1 MDIIWIVILLFV
13 LPLLA
18 MLGQF
23 SEFVTRVGLPRSYLR
38 TAWLALSSCL
48 GDGLRNRIRGVRT
61 NGRGSYGP
69 EYLRTMT
76 FTGPAMSEQI
86 ELDDMYR
93 EEQYE
98 DERAR

>member
-1 MDIIWIVILLFV
+1 MDIIWILILLFV

-18 MLGQF
+18 MLGQ
-23 SEFVTRVGLPRSYLR
+23 SSPLNKLDRVLTL

-48 GDGLRNRIRGVRT
+48 GDGLRNRIRGVRS

-86 ELDDMYR
+86 ELDNMYR

>member
-1 MDIIWIVILLFV
+1 MDIIWIVIILFV
-13 LPLLA
+13 LPLN
-18 MLGQF
+18 
-23 SEFVTRVGLPRSYLR
+23 

-48 GDGLRNRIRGVRT
+48 GDGLRDRIRGVRR

>member
-18 MLGQF
+18 ML
-23 SEFVTRVGLPRSYLR
+23 
-38 TAWLALSSCL
+38 AWFALSSCL
-48 GDGLRNRIRGVRT
+48 GDGLRNRIRGARRS
-61 NGRGSYGP
+61 GRGSYGP

-98 DERAR
+98 EERAR

>member
-1 MDIIWIVILLFV
+1 MF
-13 LPLLA
+13 LPN
-18 MLGQF
+18 
-23 SEFVTRVGLPRSYLR
+23 
-38 TAWLALSSCL
+38 TAWFALSSCL
-48 GDGLRNRIRGVRT
+48 GDGLRNRIRGVRS

-98 DERAR
+98 DDRAR